1 MSNGKTLVQA
11 RSQRVAPKDKN
22 YYIQRAVK
30 YSTIGWDEL
39 CGNIARSLG
48 VSKAVATASA
58 SAIVEQMRQLM
69 LNGHSIRVGN
79 IGYLRFG
86 ISAKAVDR
94 EEALNVGLVK
104 CRRVLFIP
112 TSDVKKSLK
121 NIEFEV
127 RTVQEH
133 V

>member
-11 RSQRVAPKDKN
+11 RNQRMAPKDKN
-22 YYIQRAVK
+22 YYIQHAVK
-30 YSTIGWDEL
+30 YSTISWDEL

-48 VSKAVATASA
+48 VSKPVATAAA

-86 ISAKAVDR
+86 IHAKAVDR
-94 EEALNVGLVK
+94 EEDLSVDLVK
-104 CRRVLFIP
+104 SRRVLFIP
-112 TSDVKKSLK
+112 TGEVKNSLK

-127 RTVQEH
+127 RTTQEH